1 MHIYI
6 SGPISDDPESEQKF
20 QDAEDYL
27 RSIGFKVVN
36 PFKLDHGS
44 KPNVKWEDFMRTDIK
59 ALVDCEQIYMLDGWR
74 NSKGATLEHLI
85 ATQLKLKII
94 HQTNENTIHG

>member
-20 QDAEDYL
+20 QEAEDYL

-36 PFKLDHGS
+36 PHKLDHE
-44 KPNVKWEDFMRTDIK
+44 KNVKWEDFMRTDIK
-59 ALVDCEQIYMLDGWR
+59 ALVDCEQIYMLNDL
-74 NSKGATLEHLI
+74 SLI
-85 ATQLKLKII
+85 HI
-94 HQTNENTIHG
+94 